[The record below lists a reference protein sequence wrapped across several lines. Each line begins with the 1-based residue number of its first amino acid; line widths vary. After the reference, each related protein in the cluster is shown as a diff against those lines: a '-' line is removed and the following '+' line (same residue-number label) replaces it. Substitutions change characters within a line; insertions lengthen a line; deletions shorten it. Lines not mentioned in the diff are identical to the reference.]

1 MNLLR
6 FQDRKSIYKNQL
18 YLNYAL
24 VMNNLKNKLRIHL
37 QWHKKEMLQ
46 NNSWK
51 ELQIYSET
59 TKKLLKE
66 TKDHINEKTSHV
78 YGSEGIILAIL
89 LKLIYSSD
97 FQSVCHDNF

>member
-46 NNSWK
+46 NN
-51 ELQIYSET
+51 
-59 TKKLLKE
+59 
-66 TKDHINEKTSHV
+66 
-78 YGSEGIILAIL
+78 
-89 LKLIYSSD
+89 
-97 FQSVCHDNF
+97 F